1 MSEKKIFCTSA
12 LNKLLRDKTPTFENI
27 TKFEKTYKNYFDYH
41 KYEYIFKNEFTNLY
55 INQILNDEV
64 KLLYELEIYEN
75 DTLINIL
82 DLLLITDSSALA
94 VEIKSDYDSPQRL
107 ARQLPTYSRLF
118 QYVSIFVSEEKLDIY
133 KEYLEHM
140 EMNNIGI
147 IVLTPTSIRTERN
160 PLSNNLDQVLL
171 THNIKK
177 LKPHLPIDELDMDR
191 LYKTW
196 LNNLYYAFNVDKK
209 FLTKMPRSLKF
220 YAYSHGFMKP
230 LKKARFLRLFSN

>member
-1 MSEKKIFCTSA
+1 
-12 LNKLLRDKTPTFENI
+12 
-27 TKFEKTYKNYFDYH
+27 
-41 KYEYIFKNEFTNLY
+41 
-55 INQILNDEV
+55 
-64 KLLYELEIYEN
+64 
-75 DTLINIL
+75 
-82 DLLLITDSSALA
+82 
-94 VEIKSDYDSPQRL
+94 
-107 ARQLPTYSRLF
+107 
-118 QYVSIFVSEEKLDIY
+118 
-133 KEYLEHM
+133 
-140 EMNNIGI
+140 MNNIGI

-177 LKPHLPIDELDMDR
+177 LKPHLPIDELDINR